1 MIFGIP
7 RELKD
12 RETRVGA
19 GLIPRNVATLI
30 AQGHTVYFQKGVMEP
45 AGVSDEDFLK
55 VGAKCVDTME
65 EIYEKCD
72 FIGKF
77 KDMTDGDMKMP
88 FKKGQIIM
96 TAFHMAEGTAK
107 PEQVKILADAG
118 VTCISIETSRYP
130 DGSRAMT
137 RPMGEIAGRTA
148 PLLGGQ
154 YLQRQYGGSGVS
166 IVPVTG
172 ARRARVCILG
182 GGHAGMCAA
191 QTAEGLG
198 AEVVVFDV
206 NIQRLEYLRTVLKNT
221 DLRFMSKTA
230 FAEEVAKADVL
241 INCIYAYPG
250 MEVPI
255 VTRDMVRS
263 MRKGSVIVD
272 LEGEGIIETSQYTTI
287 SNPYFVEEGIVHVG
301 ITNIPAMVPT
311 AANESYG
318 AYVFPLVQDIAKYG
332 IKEACKKNYVLRSYV
347 AMVNGKITQKE
358 VADSQHCEYTPLDPD
373 TMF

>member
-1 MIFGIP
+1 MGYQVMNKI
-7 RELKD
+7 E
-12 RETRVGA
+12 
-19 GLIPRNVATLI
+19 
-30 AQGHTVYFQKGVMEP
+30 MEP
-45 AGVSDEDFLK
+45 SGLSETYFH
-55 VGAKCVDTME
+55 TM
-65 EIYEKCD
+65 
-72 FIGKF
+72 
-77 KDMTDGDMKMP
+77 MR
-88 FKKGQIIM
+88 
-96 TAFHMAEGTAK
+96 
-107 PEQVKILADAG
+107 L
-118 VTCISIETSRYP
+118 
-130 DGSRAMT
+130 
-137 RPMGEIAGRTA
+137 MGENRDIMELEAD
-148 PLLGGQ
+148 LG
-154 YLQRQYGGSGVS
+154 
-166 IVPVTG
+166 
-172 ARRARVCILG
+172 VCILG

-287 SNPYFVEEGIVHVG
+287 SNPYFVEDGIVHVG

-332 IKEACKKNYVLRSYV
+332 IKEACKKNYVLRSCV

>member
-1 MIFGIP
+1 
-7 RELKD
+7 
-12 RETRVGA
+12 
-19 GLIPRNVATLI
+19 
-30 AQGHTVYFQKGVMEP
+30 
-45 AGVSDEDFLK
+45 
-55 VGAKCVDTME
+55 
-65 EIYEKCD
+65 
-72 FIGKF
+72 
-77 KDMTDGDMKMP
+77 
-88 FKKGQIIM
+88 
-96 TAFHMAEGTAK
+96 
-107 PEQVKILADAG
+107 
-118 VTCISIETSRYP
+118 
-130 DGSRAMT
+130 
-137 RPMGEIAGRTA
+137 
-148 PLLGGQ
+148 
-154 YLQRQYGGSGVS
+154 
-166 IVPVTG
+166 
-172 ARRARVCILG
+172 
-182 GGHAGMCAA
+182 MCAA

-221 DLRFMSKTA
+221 DLRLMSKTA

-287 SNPYFVEEGIVHVG
+287 SNPYFVEDGIVHVG

-332 IKEACKKNYVLRSYV
+332 IKEACKKNYVLRSCV

>member
-12 RETRVGA
+12 HETRVGA

-45 AGVSDEDFLK
+45 AGVSDEEFLK

-77 KDMTDGDMKMP
+77 KDMTDADMKMP

-287 SNPYFVEEGIVHVG
+287 SNPYSSRTASSMLVLPTSPQWFLRPPTRAMAHTFSRWYRILPS
-301 ITNIPAMVPT
+301 TASKRPARRT
-311 AANESYG
+311 TSSEAA
-318 AYVFPLVQDIAKYG
+318 
-332 IKEACKKNYVLRSYV
+332 
-347 AMVNGKITQKE
+347 
-358 VADSQHCEYTPLDPD
+358 
-373 TMF
+373 

>member
-12 RETRVGA
+12 HETRVGA

-45 AGVSDEDFLK
+45 AGVSDEEFLK

-77 KDMTDGDMKMP
+77 KDMTDADMKMP

-241 INCIYAYPG
+241 INCIYAAPLGNPEYVFALVILCVFCSIAANLLVNYACG
-250 MEVPI
+250 MMSVTRISTFSTIATICSAFGGVIFLGEPI
-255 VTRDMVRS
+255 TWMTFLGSTIIIIGIWQVTRDAS
-263 MRKGSVIVD
+263 
-272 LEGEGIIETSQYTTI
+272 
-287 SNPYFVEEGIVHVG
+287 
-301 ITNIPAMVPT
+301 
-311 AANESYG
+311 
-318 AYVFPLVQDIAKYG
+318 
-332 IKEACKKNYVLRSYV
+332 
-347 AMVNGKITQKE
+347 
-358 VADSQHCEYTPLDPD
+358 
-373 TMF
+373 

>member
-7 RELKD
+7 HELKD
-12 RETRVGA
+12 HETRVGC
-19 GLIPRNVATLI
+19 GLVPHNVATLV

-45 AGVSDEDFLK
+45 AGVPDEEFLK
-55 VGAKCVDTME
+55 AGAKCVDTME
-65 EIYEKCD
+65 EVYEKSD
-72 FIGKF
+72 FSAKF
-77 KDMTDGDMKMP
+77 KDMTEGDMKMP
-88 FKKGQIIM
+88 FKRGQIIM

-107 PEQVKILADAG
+107 PEQVKALAEAG

-148 PLLGGQ
+148 VLLGGQ

-166 IVPVTG
+166 IVPIIG

-191 QTAEGLG
+191 QVAEGMG

-206 NIQRLEYLRTVLKNT
+206 NIQRLEYLRTVLNNT
-221 DLRFMSKTA
+221 ALRAMSEQA

-250 MEVPI
+250 MKVPV
-255 VTRDMVRS
+255 VTREMVRS

-272 LEGEGIIETSQYTTI
+272 LEGEGIIETAQYTTI
-287 SNPYFVEEGIVHVG
+287 SNPYFIEEGIVHVG
-301 ITNIPAMVPT
+301 VTNIPAMVP
-311 AANESYG
+311 ASANESYS
-318 AYVFPLVQDIAKYG
+318 AYMFPMVQDIAKYG
-332 IKEACKKNYVLRSYV
+332 LKEACKRNYVLKSCV
-347 AMVNGKITQKE
+347 MMVDGKVTQKE
-358 VADSQHCEYTPLDPD
+358 VADSQHCEYVPLDPD
-373 TMF
+373 TML

>member
-12 RETRVGA
+12 HETRVGA

-45 AGVSDEDFLK
+45 AGVSDEEFLK

-221 DLRFMSKTA
+221 DLRFMSKSA
-230 FAEEVAKADVL
+230 FAEEVADQL
-241 INCIYAYPG
+241 HLCLSRHG
-250 MEVPI
+250 SSH
-255 VTRDMVRS
+255 RDPR
-263 MRKGSVIVD
+263 
-272 LEGEGIIETSQYTTI
+272 
-287 SNPYFVEEGIVHVG
+287 
-301 ITNIPAMVPT
+301 
-311 AANESYG
+311 YG
-318 AYVFPLVQDIAKYG
+318 
-332 IKEACKKNYVLRSYV
+332 
-347 AMVNGKITQKE
+347 
-358 VADSQHCEYTPLDPD
+358 SQHA
-373 TMF
+373 